1 MRFHVKPKPDILEQ
15 LLAGLKLESLAVNI
29 SNPVL
34 VEAAEE
40 AINEIAYLREEVE
53 TWRDRYHAEHQDHEA
68 TMKAWDEER
77 SGL

>member
-1 MRFHVKPKPDILEQ
+1 MTDIVERLR
-15 LLAGLKLESLAVNI
+15 AGLKLESLAVEI

-34 VEAAEE
+34 VDAASEAVD
-40 AINEIAYLREEVE
+40 EIKHLREEVA
-53 TWRDRYHAEHQDHEA
+53 TWRDRYEAERQDHEA